1 MPIRFLIVAFTVNS
15 VISQLILRRALQ
27 DLGSPTSLMG
37 LPRFLGSA
45 ALSFWV
51 YASVALQILSY
62 VMWMLIVSRE
72 KLGVAAI
79 TRVAEKLEAFVAI
92 ADRVFR
98 CGRPMAHGQLED
110 GFVSDRN
117 RLGNHLPERYGR
129 RSSASAIRDTPAWMF
144 SRVVA

>member
-27 DLGSPTSLMG
+27 DLGSPTSLIG

-45 ALSFWV
+45 ALSLWV

-72 KLGVAAI
+72 KLGVATATVGAGFYTLMALSAWLVYGETLSPI
-79 TRVAEKLEAFVAI
+79 QWTGI
-92 ADRVFR
+92 ALVT
-98 CGRPMAHGQLED
+98 
-110 GFVSDRN
+110 
-117 RLGNHLPERYGR
+117 LGVVCISLGGV
-129 RSSASAIRDTPAWMF
+129 TP
-144 SRVVA
+144 